1 VGEPLKRSVMR
12 LIIIMMNSRVVV
24 IGLVLLLANAL
35 LPQQSFAQKPS
46 QSQSGCEAI
55 DKTKPH
61 LFISYEATDV
71 QAWNGRKNV
80 KGVLLRLNNNS
91 GCVISLTVP
100 RSYPKEIP
108 PTMGLRDG
116 RVQRLPDVRIGS
128 IKSGTT
134 VEIYYLTKYPSE
146 ASLVLTRDFH
156 VIDAIYINNG
166 DSILFSVPIEN
177 FKRKGRIVVPFSY
190 DWEAANAAL
199 RMEPVEHYLI
209 FRPDQLPVEVLK

>member
-1 VGEPLKRSVMR
+1 MGEPLKRSVMR
-12 LIIIMMNSRVVV
+12 LSIMMNTRMVV
-24 IGLVLLLANAL
+24 IVVLMLAHSLLQ
-35 LPQQSFAQKPS
+35 QQSLAQKPS
-46 QSQSGCEAI
+46 QSLAGCEVL

-100 RSYPKEIP
+100 QSYPQEIP
-108 PTMGLRDG
+108 PTIGLKDG
-116 RVQRLPDVRIGS
+116 RMQRLPDVRIGS

-134 VEIYYLTKYPSE
+134 VRLYYLTKYPSE
-146 ASLVLTRDFH
+146 ASLILTGDFH
-156 VIDAIYINNG
+156 VVDAIYLNNG
-166 DSILFSVPIEN
+166 DSILFSVPVEN

-199 RMEPVEHYLI
+199 RMDPVEHYLI
-209 FRPDQLPVEVLK
+209 FRPDQLPVDVLK